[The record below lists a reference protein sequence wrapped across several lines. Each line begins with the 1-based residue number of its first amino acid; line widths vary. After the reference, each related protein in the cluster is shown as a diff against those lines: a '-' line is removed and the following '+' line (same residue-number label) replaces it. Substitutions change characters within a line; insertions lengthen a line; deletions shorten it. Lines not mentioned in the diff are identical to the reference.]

1 VVAHCSAIP
10 ESHALA
16 SSTAQ
21 EMQNPRAGRVHRPRN
36 AESHVQEE
44 SIAQES
50 RILTRGSRLPLGN
63 CVISRSGPVH
73 RSGIA
78 ESHAQERS
86 TTQKLQNPTRS
97 SSSPHTSSD

>member
-1 VVAHCSAIP
+1 MRNPTRRNVPPLRKCKI
-10 ESHALA
+10 
-16 SSTAQ
+16 
-21 EMQNPRAGRVHRPRN
+21 PRAGRFHRPRI

-86 TTQKLQNPTRS
+86 TTQQLQNPTRS
-97 SSSPHTSSD
+97 SSSSHTSSDNKLNLS

>member
-1 VVAHCSAIP
+1 MRNPTRRNVPPLRKCKI
-10 ESHALA
+10 
-16 SSTAQ
+16 
-21 EMQNPRAGRVHRPRN
+21 PRAGRFHRPRI

-73 RSGIA
+73 RSSIA
-78 ESHAQERS
+78 ESHPQER
-86 TTQKLQNPTRS
+86 TNTQKLQNPTTRRN
-97 SSSPHTSSD
+97 SPYTIIY